1 MVVTNQELA
10 DKIVYLKENNFIP
23 NLDNETSD
31 VQLSIHSFYNC
42 EKTYS
47 RDTNKLKASDFW
59 FRLTF
64 CNYQVSDKF
73 VKDVNREYKRFQIL
87 NICKENNDQEF
98 KIRFMTEKSVTIFD
112 I

>member
-1 MVVTNQELA
+1 MVVTNEELA

-31 VQLSIHSFYNC
+31 VQLSIRSFYNC
-42 EKTYS
+42 EKT
-47 RDTNKLKASDFW
+47 NKRGTDKFDEDPFW

-73 VKDVNREYKRFQIL
+73 VKDVNRQYKRFQIL
-87 NICKENNDQEF
+87 NIGKDE
-98 KIRFMTEKSVTIFD
+98 
-112 I
+112 

>member
-1 MVVTNQELA
+1 MVVTNEEIA
-10 DKIVYLKENNFIP
+10 SKIVYLKENGYIP

-31 VQLSIHSFYNC
+31 VQLSIRSFYNC

-73 VKDVNREYKRFQIL
+73 VREVNREYKRFQIK
-87 NICKENNDQEF
+87 NIGKDEF
-98 KIRFMTEKSVTIFD
+98 
-112 I
+112 